1 MNINKKVCAAA
12 VSAAMLV
19 TGFSAMPVCAAVDGV
34 EMTAV
39 ITLNG
44 DSITAEGSNVT
55 VEGTVAT
62 ITASGSYEISG
73 TLNAGQI
80 RVAVPDETVDA
91 ETVKLYLNGATITG
105 ATDAAIYVVNAENT
119 SLNLVAGTENYL
131 YDGTTYTETTAVI
144 YAKDDITVKGEGSL
158 TVTALTQQG
167 IHCNNDLKING
178 GDIRIDTELEDA
190 LRGKTSVEINGG
202 SLNINAEGDGI
213 KSTQGDVFITGGVHE
228 VKAGN
233 DAVQGETSLTI
244 SGGELLANGDR
255 SLTCATAAVTI
266 TGGTVLATA
275 TDNQPAAVT
284 AAQPVMLLNFAAE
297 QVKDQEL
304 TISDTTTNGVVLSM
318 KPDKKF
324 TYVLASA
331 PGFAV
336 GGVYSLTL
344 TNNGTDVAFVHTVTD
359 DLSVAAYEDFIMTDA
374 LSVFDGIKPALGIG
388 DLLPSGDVNA
398 DGLVKIDDA
407 ILLSRVV
414 AEDTAAVVP
423 EAGQAAMDVNQDDFV
438 DAEDVTAILRKIAG
452 LA

>member
-19 TGFSAMPVCAAVDGV
+19 TGFSAMPVWAAVDGV

-62 ITASGSYEISG
+62 ITASGSYEITG

-144 YAKDDITVKGEGSL
+144 YAKDDITLKGDGSL
-158 TVTALTQQG
+158 TVTAATQQG
-167 IHCNNDLKING
+167 IHCNNDVKING
-178 GDIRIDTELEDA
+178 GNIRIDTELEDA
-190 LRGKTSVEINGG
+190 LRGKTSVEVNGG
-202 SLNINAEGDGI
+202 ALNINAEGDGI
-213 KSTQGDVFITGGVHE
+213 KSTQGDVYITGGVHE
-228 VKAGN
+228 IKAGN

-304 TISDTTTNGVVLSM
+304 TVYSAVVDAEEIVLSM

-324 TYVLASA
+324 SYALISA
-331 PGFAV
+331 PLLTGDGSYHVALAGMYLTHAGAVSEIDFAMTNA
-336 GGVYSLTL
+336 LT
-344 TNNGTDVAFVHTVTD
+344 
-359 DLSVAAYEDFIMTDA
+359 
-374 LSVFDGIKPALGIG
+374 VFDAVTPT
-388 DLLPSGDVNA
+388 DLAVSVSPVPEVLLGDVNA

-414 AEDTAAVVP
+414 AEDTAVVVP
-423 EAGQAAMDVNQDDFV
+423 EEGQAAMNVNQDDFV
-438 DAEDVTAILRKIAG
+438 DAEDVTAILRIIAG

>member
-19 TGFSAMPVCAAVDGV
+19 TVFSAMPVCAAVDGV

-144 YAKDDITVKGEGSL
+144 YAKDDMTVKGEGSL

-304 TISDTTTNGVVLSM
+304 TVYSAVVDAEEIVLSM

-324 TYVLASA
+324 SYALISA
-331 PGFAV
+331 PLLTGDGSYNVALAGMYLTHAAAVSEIDFAM
-336 GGVYSLTL
+336 
-344 TNNGTDVAFVHTVTD
+344 TNAMTAFDAVTPTDLAV
-359 DLSVAAYEDFIMTDA
+359 SVSPVPEVQ
-374 LSVFDGIKPALGIG
+374 L
-388 DLLPSGDVNA
+388 GDVNA

-423 EAGQAAMDVNQDDFV
+423 EAGQAAMNVNQDDFV
-438 DAEDVTAILRKIAG
+438 DAEDVTAILRMIAG